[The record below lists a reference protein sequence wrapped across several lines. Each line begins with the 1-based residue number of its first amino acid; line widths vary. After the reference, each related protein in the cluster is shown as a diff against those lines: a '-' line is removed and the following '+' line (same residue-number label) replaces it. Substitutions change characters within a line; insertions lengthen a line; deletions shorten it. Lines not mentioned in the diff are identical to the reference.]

1 MFGASRAYGWAM
13 QIVSL
18 HALQTRCIMRE
29 MHSRPVDMKTAVL
42 PSLRVKPE
50 LRLRAESV
58 LRPDESL
65 SSFMIDAVNDHI
77 EHRNAKLDF
86 LARGLASAEQAAQ
99 NGEYVPAA
107 AVLQQLKAKLQ
118 QAKSRKK

>member
-1 MFGASRAYGWAM
+1 
-13 QIVSL
+13 
-18 HALQTRCIMRE
+18 
-29 MHSRPVDMKTAVL
+29 MHSRPADMKTAVL
-42 PSLRVKPE
+42 PPLRVKPE

-58 LRPDESL
+58 LRPYESL

-86 LARGLASAEQAAQ
+86 LARGLESAELAAQ

-118 QAKSRKK
+118 QAKSRKS